1 MNEHSNEATAHG
13 ALCMTGIAKGISMT
27 TLLHDGFHRSVDQY
41 ANATAI
47 VDEYQNRTTYGQLNR
62 KANLISLIINEIS
75 NSCVKNNNF
84 VGILSHVNVN
94 GIASILGILKAKKTY
109 VPIDPYYPA
118 QLLISVIANL
128 SLDILLIDRPLFDQF
143 QQQFLHCNLKYA
155 IVIETDAFPC
165 LFIFKDGVM
174 VDLPVEA
181 MTAYACFKSIGLTQ
195 TMKPG
200 ELMESLD
207 TTDTLS
213 QVSDDLAYILHTSGS
228 TGTPKGIMLSHRNAM
243 TFVDWMQKE
252 FRLTHNDRI
261 ISRAPLKFDLSV
273 FDIFNTLS
281 VGATLICYDWNK
293 RRDISIKHRDYVA
306 LLENEKATML
316 YTTPSTLLTLMEK
329 GQFLKNKNH
338 LHTIMYAGEP
348 FPVAKLEKLKGLAP
362 YIAIA
367 NIYGPTETNIITYHW
382 VQDEDLLRDSIPLG
396 KVVDDTEI
404 IVVNDDANK
413 ICDVNEIGELWC
425 RGGTVTHGYI
435 NQPELT
441 ARHHILS
448 PFHPYPVRYWRTG
461 DYGYLDDDGKLHYKG
476 RRDHMYKINGYRI
489 EIGGI
494 EAAVASLEEIH
505 ELCITI
511 SKSSDKS
518 NIICHYSL
526 VENARLEESSAL
538 IRLRDLIPSYMLPNL
553 FLEYKELPKTS
564 SGKVDRTLLNQFS
577 T

>member
-1 MNEHSNEATAHG
+1 MS
-13 ALCMTGIAKGISMT
+13 
-27 TLLHDGFHRSVDQY
+27 TLLHDGFHRSVDHY
-41 ANATAI
+41 PNTTAI
-47 VDEYQNRTTYGQLNR
+47 VDEYQHRTTYRLLNR
-62 KANLISLIINEIS
+62 KANLISAHVS
-75 NSCVKNNNF
+75 NLSNTFAVKNNF
-84 VGILSHVNVN
+84 IGILSHVNVN

-118 QLLISVIANL
+118 QLLIKVITNL
-128 SLDILLIDRPLFDQF
+128 DLDILLVDRPLLEQF
-143 QQQFLHCNLKYA
+143 QQQLPHCNLKYVL
-155 IVIETDAFPC
+155 VIEADAFPR
-165 LFIFKDGVM
+165 LYTFKDGAM
-174 VDLPVEA
+174 AELSAEA
-181 MTAYACFKSIGLTQ
+181 MATHASFGSFESIERLE
-195 TMKPG
+195 PN
-200 ELMESLD
+200 ESLD
-207 TTDTLS
+207 TTVTLN

-228 TGTPKGIMLSHRNAM
+228 TGVPKGIMLSHRNAM

-252 FRLTHNDRI
+252 FRLTQNDRI

-293 RRDISIKHRDYVA
+293 RRDDSIKHRDYVT

-329 GQFLKNKNH
+329 GQFLKSKNH
-338 LHTIMYAGEP
+338 LRTIMYAGEP
-348 FPVAKLEKLKGLAP
+348 FPVPKLEKLKKRAP
-362 YIAIA
+362 YIAFA

-382 VQDEDLLRDSIPLG
+382 VQEDDFLRDSIPLG

-404 IVVNDDANK
+404 IVVNVDTNK
-413 ICDVNEIGELWC
+413 ICDANETGELWC

-441 ARHHILS
+441 AKHYILS

-461 DYGYLDDDGKLHYKG
+461 DYGYLDNNGELHYKG
-476 RRDHMYKINGYRI
+476 RRDHMYKINGYRV
-489 EIGGI
+489 EIGDI

-511 SKSSDKS
+511 SKSGDK
-518 NIICHYSL
+518 NGIICHFSL
-526 VENARLEESSAL
+526 VENACFNDDSAL
-538 IRLRDLIPSYMLPNL
+538 ARLKNLIPSYMLPNV

-564 SGKVDRTLLNQFS
+564 SGKIDRVLLNQFS
-577 T
+577 A